1 VDLNKLVEASKRRK
15 AEEKA
20 RRRAEEESAARA
32 QADAA
37 RASRSGSRRPTPKL
51 QIRASGGDADGPG
64 ATGRDKGN
72 AFGSRNPVTGRS
84 PTGKNVWT
92 AIAEYNVKMAE
103 VKTQEEWQEKLAR
116 RKKFNETLQQQVAAK
131 RRIKERERRV
141 QVRSRKLVDTDFH
154 EHVKVEEE
162 KKKRLLDAALVEKRM
177 RDQQMVAKRQREY
190 KAREEVEA
198 YGKRFIAKCLRELQ
212 EEKDKALAEKRRKAV
227 KNEEQK
233 RALEIQLQ
241 EKIKAKERAAAYDKK
256 LAADYVKM
264 VNDKEE
270 ARRQEYRDRKARIK
284 AKCDAMGDTYKK
296 LADDA
301 AAEEANT
308 QSSYEKH
315 LKKRAAELKAR
326 RDLAKRRT
334 VEQINWLDRM
344 MREKN
349 EKKLRQYQ
357 EDMKMARKMQM
368 DADNFFQEQ
377 RDEEKERKRLQ
388 REFRKTLDQQIKVRS
403 EMPAIDEEPDILLLN
418 KSLLKTCQQAGVVM
432 GDTIDN
438 LPDRTQRAIVIKG
451 QGKQRRYKLAKK
463 RGQRLPPI

>member
-1 VDLNKLVEASKRRK
+1 MRGNRGTARGGMTARSSIDTVSGRKNALSMYMRQGVTDTLMKRLVLEFRIPKAKALKLSRNYVKKLGQQELEDAHRNGVDLNKLVEASKRRK

-32 QADAA
+32 QAGAA

-141 QVRSRKLVDTDFH
+141 QVRSRKLVDTDYR

-190 KAREEVEA
+190 KAREEV
-198 YGKRFIAKCLRELQ
+198 
-212 EEKDKALAEKRRKAV
+212 
-227 KNEEQK
+227 
-233 RALEIQLQ
+233 
-241 EKIKAKERAAAYDKK
+241 
-256 LAADYVKM
+256 
-264 VNDKEE
+264 
-270 ARRQEYRDRKARIK
+270 
-284 AKCDAMGDTYKK
+284 
-296 LADDA
+296 
-301 AAEEANT
+301 
-308 QSSYEKH
+308 
-315 LKKRAAELKAR
+315 
-326 RDLAKRRT
+326 
-334 VEQINWLDRM
+334 
-344 MREKN
+344 
-349 EKKLRQYQ
+349 
-357 EDMKMARKMQM
+357 
-368 DADNFFQEQ
+368 
-377 RDEEKERKRLQ
+377 
-388 REFRKTLDQQIKVRS
+388 
-403 EMPAIDEEPDILLLN
+403 
-418 KSLLKTCQQAGVVM
+418 
-432 GDTIDN
+432 
-438 LPDRTQRAIVIKG
+438 
-451 QGKQRRYKLAKK
+451 
-463 RGQRLPPI
+463 